1 MFEIL
6 EHLLYSFKF
15 MMQLQFS
22 LIEDGLDDPFYVN
35 CDGS

>member
-6 EHLLYSFKF
+6 EHLSYSFI
-15 MMQLQFS
+15 MQLQFS